1 MQANRRSFIKS
12 LGVVAGVSLFAK
24 EVFGVGAASQMQM
37 MQIVYSGGNWRPRTT
52 ALRRLAW
59 EIHKRTAVDA
69 ALEPLDV
76 KPSVRGLSQDAIAY
90 LSGDR
95 SFPDFEDSA
104 VAALKRFVQLGGLL
118 IIDPAYTPDGD
129 SAGFDASCDR
139 LLTAMLPTVAKQEI
153 TPPHVVYRTF
163 YQIERPVG
171 RIEGPEHLTGYP
183 IGDRLGVIRTHCDL
197 GGAFARDNLGNWMYA
212 VDPGGDRQREA
223 AFRLG
228 INLVLY
234 GLCLDYKNE
243 EPHRR
248 FGRDVE

>member
-1 MQANRRSFIKS
+1 MQANRRSFIQS
-12 LGVVAGVSLFAK
+12 LGLGTAALMMPRALFA
-24 EVFGVGAASQMQM
+24 VGAASQVHL
-37 MQIVYSGGNWRPRTT
+37 MQIVYPGGNWRPRAT

-69 ALEPLDV
+69 ALEPIEV
-76 KPSVRGLSQDAIAY
+76 KPTARGLSQSAIAY

-95 SFPDFEDSA
+95 KFPEFEKTA

-118 IIDPAYTPDGD
+118 IIDPAHT
-129 SAGFDASCDR
+129 SAGGKVGFEEACDQ
-139 LLTAMLPTVAKQEI
+139 LLAAMLPGAEKRQI
-153 TPPHVVYRTF
+153 TPPHVVFRTF
-163 YQIERPVG
+163 YQIERPLG
-171 RIEGPEHLTGYP
+171 RIEGPEYLTGYTL
-183 IGDRLGVIRTHCDL
+183 GERLGVIRTHCDL
-197 GGAFARDNLGNWMYA
+197 GGAFARDNLGNWEYP

-228 INLVLY
+228 INLILY

-248 FGRDVE
+248 FGRDME